1 MATQLLSK
9 KTVARRLDVST
20 RTVDR
25 WVAIGKFPKP
35 IILPATGEKG
45 EKEATRWSELIVESW
60 IELHR
65 TNSTP

>member
-9 KTVARRLDVST
+9 KTVAKRLDVST

-25 WVAIGKFPKP
+25 WVSLGKFPKP

-45 EKEATRWSELIVESW
+45 EKAAARWSELTVESW
-60 IELHR
+60 IEHYR
-65 TNSTP
+65 TNQIS